1 MTSHATKK
9 KGSAATDKEMMKKH
23 DEMGKKDI
31 YPEGKPENK
40 QGAVGTWPCQ
50 FFCVTR
56 LSVMRLPNMMTKRLI
71 TVGQS

>member
-40 QGAVGTWPCQ
+40 QGAVGT
-50 FFCVTR
+50 FDLL
-56 LSVMRLPNMMTKRLI
+56 LS
-71 TVGQS
+71 